1 MLLSLSP
8 SPPSPVS
15 PSAFRFSRPGFVSV
29 ELPVVPDPV
38 PDPVADAT
46 WLEDEGAIVA
56 AAVAEEDVV
65 IRAVVAVGG
74 IAAALLDETSCCSPT
89 AGSAACCGRFAR
101 SWARWILNWPC
112 SVSAMAASILLR
124 QGSVWFS
131 AGLPW
136 VRARHPGQ
144 PVV

>member
-15 PSAFRFSRPGFVSV
+15 STVFRFSRPGFVSV
-29 ELPVVPDPV
+29 ELLVVPDLV

-74 IAAALLDETSCCSPT
+74 IAAALLDETSCCSPRRAMQLAADALPALGP
-89 AGSAACCGRFAR
+89 AGS
-101 SWARWILNWPC
+101 
-112 SVSAMAASILLR
+112 
-124 QGSVWFS
+124 
-131 AGLPW
+131 
-136 VRARHPGQ
+136 
-144 PVV
+144 